1 MDVEEL
7 SDTWM
12 SAKRAWDLARRQQR
26 RRHAAAEPLTDAE
39 ASALQRAQADFQAAE
54 RRWDQAYRAGITI
67 VTDEREDGALAG
79 LYQRVVAAPLDDT
92 PRLAYA
98 EAVQDADPERTEFI
112 WMQIEQRRLRRDR
125 VNEERQQELS
135 LRTFYLRS
143 DRSAEWAREVR
154 TLVAGYQF
162 FRGFVEAVWLDAATF
177 LARAA
182 ELYERAPVLQLY
194 LSGAAPVA
202 EQLFASPYLRR
213 IRGLSLLRCELGDAE
228 AGLIAELALPV
239 RAGMAR
245 SRPQS
250 RRRRGRDRPGR
261 LGGPAP
267 ARLRRAAGQR
277 HRRPD
282 APARRRVR
290 RRLGV
295 RRRAAGPVRPPRV
308 AERPLAGRLAARPR
322 PGSPRR
328 PGPAPAL
335 TRPRGGPAKWAGQIG
350 PAMSKPLRS
359 WLSSGLAAQYGRPIS
374 RRGRNNWQFW

>member
-1 MDVEEL
+1 VDIGDMDVEEI
-7 SDTWM
+7 SGTWM
-12 SAKRAWDLARRQQR
+12 AAKRAWDVARRQQR

-39 ASALQRAQADFQAAE
+39 ASALEAAQAGFQAAE
-54 RRWDQAYRAGITI
+54 RLWDRAYLAGLTI

-125 VNEERQQELS
+125 VSDERQLEIS
-135 LRTFYLRS
+135 LRSAYLKA

-162 FRGFVEAVWLDAATF
+162 YRGFVEAVWLDAATF

-202 EQLFASPYLRR
+202 QELFASPYLSR

-228 AGLIAELALPV
+228 AGLIANSPYLSELEWLDLGLNHVGAAGVRALAASAALP
-239 RAGMAR
+239 
-245 SRPQS
+245 
-250 RRRRGRDRPGR
+250 R
-261 LGGPAP
+261 LGYVGLLGNALDDPTPQHADDYDADSLMATELQ
-267 ARLRRAAGQR
+267 ARYGRREWLSAHSRAVWP
-277 HRRPD
+277 PD
-282 APARRRVR
+282 RDLVHPDD
-290 RRLGV
+290 
-295 RRRAAGPVRPPRV
+295 PD
-308 AERPLAGRLAARPR
+308 PR
-322 PGSPRR
+322 PT
-328 PGPAPAL
+328 L
-335 TRPRGGPAKWAGQIG
+335 
-350 PAMSKPLRS
+350 
-359 WLSSGLAAQYGRPIS
+359 
-374 RRGRNNWQFW
+374 